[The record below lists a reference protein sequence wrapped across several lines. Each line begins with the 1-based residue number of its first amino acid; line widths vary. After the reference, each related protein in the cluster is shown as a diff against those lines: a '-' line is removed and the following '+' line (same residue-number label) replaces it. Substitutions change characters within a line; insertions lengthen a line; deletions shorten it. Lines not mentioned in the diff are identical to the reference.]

1 MNFIFYAFRVTIGT
15 YTVRN
20 RSNWRGISTGFNME
34 LVVTSTK
41 PCKNVSMANIS
52 NHRREIFSNVVNY
65 SAAILSAEDKFAW
78 ILSNSQNVFTRVFK
92 WHHSSLHACFI
103 FYLSCKNVSMA
114 NISNIRNISFVSKYK
129 LKFSICPKFLT
140 FV

>member
-1 MNFIFYAFRVTIGT
+1 MKFIFYAFRVTIET
-15 YTVRN
+15 YTVLN
-20 RSNWRGISTGFNME
+20 RSNWTGISTGFNME

-41 PCKNVSMANIS
+41 M
-52 NHRREIFSNVVNY
+52 
-65 SAAILSAEDKFAW
+65 
-78 ILSNSQNVFTRVFK
+78 
-92 WHHSSLHACFI
+92 
-103 FYLSCKNVSMA
+103 CKNVSMA